1 MTAKNT
7 DRKTAETRN
16 PSAVPVVES
25 AQETVTETAMEA
37 PTPTPTPTQV
47 STPAQPESMRKNSI
61 LKIETSAEAV
71 TMTWA
76 DGIVDKLEIARLS
89 KPIIEAAIENGLK
102 QKLGDAAAISRD
114 PITGRSA
121 TIQTKRERVRAVA
134 KNLLDGHWIA
144 PTRSGNSGGDSI
156 RRTLIDALLQLNPS
170 LDRER
175 VTAAITAKSHAE
187 VLAMRAVPR
196 VAEVIA
202 RLAGAGN
209 VDADGMLDELGI

>member
-1 MTAKNT
+1 MTTKNT
-7 DRKTAETRN
+7 DRKTAETRK
-16 PSAVPVVES
+16 PSAVPVAEA

-37 PTPTPTPTQV
+37 PISVQV
-47 STPAQPESMRKNSI
+47 PIPVPPEPMRKNSI
-61 LKIETSAEAV
+61 LKIETSTEVV

-89 KPIIEAAIENGLK
+89 KAIIEAAIENGIK

-134 KNLLDGHWIA
+134 QNLLDGHWIA
-144 PTRSGNSGGDSI
+144 PTRSGSGGGDSI
-156 RRTLIDALLQLNPS
+156 RRTLVDALLQLNPS

>member
-1 MTAKNT
+1 MTTKTA
-7 DRKTAETRN
+7 DRKTAETRK

-37 PTPTPTPTQV
+37 PTPA
-47 STPAQPESMRKNSI
+47 PAQPETMRKNSI
-61 LKIETSAEAV
+61 LKIETSAELV

-89 KPIIEAAIENGLK
+89 KSIIEAAIENGIK

-134 KNLLDGHWIA
+134 QNLLDGHWIA
-144 PTRSGNSGGDSI
+144 PTRSGNGGGDSI
-156 RRTLIDALLQLNPS
+156 RRTLIDALLQLNPA

-175 VTAAITAKSHAE
+175 VTAAITVKSHAE

-202 RLAGAGN
+202 RLAGAGS
-209 VDADGMLDELGI
+209 VDADGMLGELGI

>member
-1 MTAKNT
+1 MNPIDTMEQTKMTTKNT
-7 DRKTAETRN
+7 DRKTAETRK

-25 AQETVTETAMEA
+25 AQETVTETAME
-37 PTPTPTPTQV
+37 
-47 STPAQPESMRKNSI
+47 TPAQPEPMRKNSI
-61 LKIETSAEAV
+61 LKIETSTEVV

-76 DGIVDKLEIARLS
+76 DGIVDKLEIAKLS
-89 KPIIEAAIENGLK
+89 KAIIEAAIENGLK

-134 KNLLDGHWIA
+134 QNLLDGHWIA
-144 PTRSGNSGGDSI
+144 PTRSGSGGGDSI
-156 RRTLIDALLQLNPS
+156 RRTLVNALLQLNPA

-196 VAEVIA
+196 VAAVIA
-202 RLAGAGN
+202 QLAGAGN

>member
-1 MTAKNT
+1 MTTKNT
-7 DRKTAETRN
+7 DRKTAETRK

-25 AQETVTETAMEA
+25 AQETVTETAME
-37 PTPTPTPTQV
+37 TPVQSP
-47 STPAQPESMRKNSI
+47 TPAQPETMRKNSI
-61 LKIETSAEAV
+61 LKIETSTDMV

-76 DGIVDKLEIARLS
+76 DGIVDKLEIAKLS
-89 KPIIEAAIENGLK
+89 PSIIEAAIENGIK

-134 KNLLDGHWIA
+134 QNLLDGHWIA
-144 PTRSGNSGGDSI
+144 PTRSGNGGGESI
-156 RRTLIDALLQLNPS
+156 RRTLVDALLQLNPA

-175 VTAAITAKSHAE
+175 VTTAIAAKSHAE
-187 VLAMRAVPR
+187 ILAMRAVPR

>member
-1 MTAKNT
+1 MTTKTA
-7 DRKTAETRN
+7 DRKTAETRK
-16 PSAVPVVES
+16 PSAVPVVE
-25 AQETVTETAMEA
+25 TETAVSESA
-37 PTPTPTPTQV
+37 PEII
-47 STPAQPESMRKNSI
+47 AQPEPMRKNSI
-61 LKIETSAEAV
+61 LKIETSAEVV

-76 DGIVDKLEIARLS
+76 DGIVDKLEIAKLS
-89 KPIIEAAIENGLK
+89 KAIIEAAIENGIK

-134 KNLLDGHWIA
+134 QNLLNGHWIA
-144 PTRSGNSGGDSI
+144 PTRSGNGGGDSI

-187 VLAMRAVPR
+187 ILAMRAVPR
-196 VAEVIA
+196 VASVIA
-202 RLAGAGN
+202 QLAGAGN
-209 VDADGMLDELGI
+209 VDADGMLGELGI

>member
-1 MTAKNT
+1 MTTKNT
-7 DRKTAETRN
+7 DRKSAETRK

-25 AQETVTETAMEA
+25 AQETVMETAMEA
-37 PTPTPTPTQV
+37 PTPVQSP
-47 STPAQPESMRKNSI
+47 TPAQPETMRKNSI
-61 LKIETSAEAV
+61 LKIETSTEMV

-89 KPIIEAAIENGLK
+89 KSIIEAAIENGIK

-121 TIQTKRERVRAVA
+121 TIQMKRERVRAVA
-134 KNLLDGHWIA
+134 QNLLDGHWIA
-144 PTRSGNSGGDSI
+144 PTRSGNGGESI
-156 RRTLIDALLQLNPS
+156 RRTLVDALLQLNPA

-175 VTAAITAKSHAE
+175 VTTAIAAKSHAE
-187 VLAMRAVPR
+187 ILAMRAVPR

>member
-1 MTAKNT
+1 
-7 DRKTAETRN
+7 
-16 PSAVPVVES
+16 
-25 AQETVTETAMEA
+25 MEA
-37 PTPTPTPTQV
+37 PTPVQV
-47 STPAQPESMRKNSI
+47 PAPAQPETMRKNSI
-61 LKIETSAEAV
+61 LKIETSAEVV

-89 KPIIEAAIENGLK
+89 KSIIEAAIENGIK

-134 KNLLDGHWIA
+134 QNLLDGHWIA
-144 PTRSGNSGGDSI
+144 PTRSGNGGGDSI
-156 RRTLIDALLQLNPS
+156 RRTLVDALLQLNPA

-187 VLAMRAVPR
+187 SFGH
-196 VAEVIA
+196 A
-202 RLAGAGN
+202 RRSPCGRGYCPIGRRWERRCGWDAG
-209 VDADGMLDELGI
+209 

>member
-1 MTAKNT
+1 MTTKTAE
-7 DRKTAETRN
+7 RKTAENRK
-16 PSAVPVVES
+16 PSAVPVVET
-25 AQETVTETAMEA
+25 AQETVTETAME
-37 PTPTPTPTQV
+37 TPTPVQVPTPV
-47 STPAQPESMRKNSI
+47 QPEPMRKNSI
-61 LKIETSAEAV
+61 LKIETSAEVV
-71 TMTWA
+71 TMIWA

-89 KPIIEAAIENGLK
+89 KSIIESAIENGIK

-134 KNLLDGHWIA
+134 QNLLDGHWNS
-144 PTRSGNSGGDSI
+144 PTRSGNGGGDSI
-156 RRTLIDALLQLNPS
+156 RRALIDALLQLNPS

>member
-1 MTAKNT
+1 MTTKTT
-7 DRKTAETRN
+7 DRKTADRK

-25 AQETVTETAMEA
+25 AQETVPETATEA
-37 PTPTPTPTQV
+37 PTPVQSP
-47 STPAQPESMRKNSI
+47 TPAQPEPMRKNSI

-71 TMTWA
+71 TMIWA
-76 DGIVDKLEIARLS
+76 DGIVDKLEVSKLS
-89 KPIIEAAIENGLK
+89 ADVLAAATENGLK

-134 KNLLDGHWIA
+134 QNLLDGHWIA
-144 PTRSGNSGGDSI
+144 PTRSGNGGGDSI